1 MRLGTMPLTERFL
14 SNGISLITEPIAATK
29 AAAIGFWFKKG
40 SRDEGAGQFGM
51 THFLEHMLF
60 KGTQDLSASSL
71 ARFFDRIGGYVNA
84 FTERETVCVFCVVP
98 AMHAL
103 DAMGILCRMIWESVM
118 RDDEIERER
127 SVIESEILSSLD
139 DPEDVGM
146 DVALALMYPDQPV
159 SRVIAGS
166 VEDVN
171 AITGDSL
178 RAFYQSGFRNS
189 VPLVSVAGNVD
200 PDAIEAKLA
209 SCTSHLRFV
218 ESSVAGNKAV
228 WSAGR
233 HFPVSRFGQSQI
245 FCSYPISFS
254 RSSTNWFA
262 WALINAIIGN
272 TVSSR
277 LFQSLREK
285 KGLCYSVYSFYSFNR
300 DCAIWSAYAAT
311 PREKTIEAVDSM
323 LVEIDGV
330 RKDGITDDEYRDARS
345 HVIGELE
352 LASEDIE
359 NRMKRIARQFFFNGE
374 VLTIDESVG
383 VLQGLSF
390 STLTDLVQ
398 NDFSKDNESLIVYAD
413 KKSAKECS
421 RRWR

>member
-1 MRLGTMPLTERFL
+1 MPLTERFL
-14 SNGISLITEPIAATK
+14 SNGIRLITEPIAATK

-60 KGTQDLSASSL
+60 KGTHDLSASSL

-84 FTERETVCVFCVVP
+84 FTEREAVCVFCVVP
-98 AMHAL
+98 AMYAL
-103 DAMGILCRMIWESVM
+103 DAMGILCRMIWDSVM
-118 RDDEIERER
+118 RDEDIERER

-159 SRVIAGS
+159 SRVIAGN
-166 VEDVN
+166 VKDVN
-171 AITGDSL
+171 AITGESL
-178 RAFYQSGFRNS
+178 RAFYQCGFRVS
-189 VPLVSVAGNVD
+189 APFVSVAGNVD
-200 PDAIEAKLA
+200 PDALESKLA
-209 SCTSHLRFV
+209 SCTSSLRFV
-218 ESSVAGNKAV
+218 ESSVSGDKPV

-233 HFPVSRFGQSQI
+233 HFPVSRFSQSQI

-254 RSSTNWFA
+254 RSSTDWFA

-323 LVEIDGV
+323 LLEIETV
-330 RKDGITDDEYRDARS
+330 RKNGFTEDEFRDART

-374 VLTIDESVG
+374 VFTIDESVG
-383 VLQGLSF
+383 VLEGLSF
-390 STLTDLVQ
+390 STLADLLQ
-398 NDFSKDNESLIVYAD
+398 KDFIKGNESLIVYAD
-413 KKSAKECS
+413 KKITKECG